1 MATRETIAAQ
11 VHAMH
16 QELQQ
21 VHALLRII
29 AANMELDTAPAPRHV
44 TRDDGAV
51 FLPGTGW
58 TSPERPAA
66 EVTTDDRGAPVVHLR
81 AMGGSS

>member
-21 VHALLRII
+21 MHNLLRTI
-29 AANMELDTAPAPRHV
+29 AQHIDLDVAPPPRHE

-58 TSPERPAA
+58 TGGTSAA
-66 EVTTDDRGAPVVHLR
+66 VEVSAPDEGAPVVRLLR
-81 AMGGSS
+81 AES

>member
-21 VHALLRII
+21 VHALLRTI
-29 AANMELDTAPAPRHV
+29 AATLDLDTAPAPRHV

-58 TSPERPAA
+58 TAPERTAV
-66 EVTTDDRGAPVVHLR
+66 EVVTDERGAPVVHLK
-81 AMGGSS
+81 AAK

>member
-11 VHAMH
+11 VHALH

-21 VHALLRII
+21 VHALLRGI
-29 AANMELDTAPAPRHV
+29 AANLDIDVAPAPRHV

-58 TSPERPAA
+58 TGGTSADA
-66 EVTTDDRGAPVVHLR
+66 EVSDPDDGAPVVHLR
-81 AMGGSS
+81 AMGGPS